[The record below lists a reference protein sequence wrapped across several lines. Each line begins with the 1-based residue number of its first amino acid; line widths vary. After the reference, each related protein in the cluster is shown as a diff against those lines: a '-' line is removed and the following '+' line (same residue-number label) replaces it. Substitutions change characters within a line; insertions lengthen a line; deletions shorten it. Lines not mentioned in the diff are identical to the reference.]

1 MNIGF
6 YGQSDA
12 SWAGYKISG
21 QLSFIDQI
29 IIKKR
34 ARLANIGTP
43 QGSEERIL
51 FELKKTKDLDLA
63 IIFHSLPK
71 FIYLPSCNR
80 DLTLK
85 ELESRAVYLWREI
98 GEHSTEAAKAKD
110 HFFSNGGIKET
121 FGDIETFLKTIG
133 LYKEF
138 LHHPDLA
145 MNRFTGALIQIDQ
158 YITSK
163 QIPCIHIPIQK
174 VIPPWFSFSSGKILP
189 EVQDLTL
196 KHREV
201 GTYTNNISAEGQDI
215 IAERLLHEIDAL
227 SFKK

>member
-12 SWAGYKISG
+12 SWAGYKIYG

-29 IIKKR
+29 ILKTR
-34 ARLANIGTP
+34 ARLVNIGTP

-51 FELKKTKDLDLA
+51 FELKKTKNLDLA
-63 IIFHSLPK
+63 VIFHSVPK
-71 FIYLPSCNR
+71 YIFLPSCNR
-80 DLTLK
+80 DLTFK
-85 ELESRAVYLWREI
+85 ELESKAVYLWREI
-98 GEHSTEAAKAKD
+98 NNHSTELAQAKE
-110 HFFSNGGIKET
+110 HFFSNGGIRES

-145 MNRFTGALIQIDQ
+145 VNRFNGALIQIDQ
-158 YITSK
+158 YITAK
-163 QIPCIHIPIQK
+163 KIPCIHIPIQK
-174 VIPPWFSFSSGKILP
+174 SIPPWFSFNSGKVLP
-189 EVQDLTL
+189 EIHELTL

-201 GTYTNNISAEGQDI
+201 GQYTNCISAKGQDI
-215 IAERLLHEIDAL
+215 IAEKLLSEINL
-227 SFKK
+227 